1 MLFHS
6 HGVTNLR
13 ILGGMKQLILSLSI
27 LIVASLIIVSCTERD
42 LPSPLE
48 ADDATVVSILIN
60 DDNCAD
66 AVKHYEELLDSNGN
80 SFDYI
85 LINAETMGYLGCDEE
100 LAKVIGKRFGV
111 SPRMSAPT
119 PTPQSKHFL
128 EEIETYVTEIIDGN
142 SFETLA
148 GTVFL
153 VGNSP
158 SSVSEQLFPP
168 EHALRNLL
176 QPQNPDYPVRI
187 LVTDRN
193 DSGRIGGCAYILPT
207 GAFSVWYSVDEALIR
222 QGVAKPTY
230 ISCPAQ
236 HKPK

>member
-1 MLFHS
+1 MLFDS

-27 LIVASLIIVSCTERD
+27 LILAPLIIVSCTERD
-42 LPSPLE
+42 LPSSLE

-100 LAKVIGKRFGV
+100 LAKVIRKRFGI

-119 PTPQSKHFL
+119 ATPQSIDFL

-158 SSVSEQLFPP
+158 SSFSEPL
-168 EHALRNLL
+168 LRALL

-207 GAFSVWYSVDEALIR
+207 GAFGVWYSLDENLIQR
-222 QGVAKPTY
+222 GVAEPTD
-230 ISCPAQ
+230 ISCPTQ